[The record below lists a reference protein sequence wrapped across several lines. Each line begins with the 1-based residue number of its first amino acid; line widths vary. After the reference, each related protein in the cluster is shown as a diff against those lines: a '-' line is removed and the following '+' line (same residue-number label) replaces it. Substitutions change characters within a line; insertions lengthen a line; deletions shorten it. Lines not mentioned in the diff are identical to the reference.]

1 MSIAPGTLGILNP
14 QQGLARFALDRY
26 PPAHELDSFI
36 EGYWSVRWNLGD
48 QPFEQEILPHPC
60 VNLVFEAERSA
71 VHGPTG
77 ERFVAHLS
85 GTGRVLGVKFK
96 PAGFSAFARVP
107 LTSVVAHVLPI
118 EDAMKCEPRA
128 ARELVAQ
135 VLPGENALSD
145 IALVEDFLRRC
156 EPRADPD
163 LELVEQLVTLARSD
177 RTIGRVEQLAR
188 AGSLS
193 VRSLHRLFERH
204 VGLGPKWIICRARVH
219 EAAERVAAGN
229 QVDWA
234 ALAQELGYHDQS
246 HLVRDFKDQVGF
258 TPTAYAARC
267 EEAARNGR
275 AAPRSH

>member
-1 MSIAPGTLGILNP
+1 
-14 QQGLARFALDRY
+14 LARFALDRY
-26 PPAHELDSFI
+26 PPAPELDPFV
-36 EGYWSVRWNLGD
+36 EGYWSVRWHLGD

-60 VNLVFEAERSA
+60 VNLVFEIEQAA

-85 GTGRVLGVKFK
+85 GSGRVLGIKFK
-96 PAGFSAFARVP
+96 PAGFSPFARVP
-107 LTSVVAHVLPI
+107 LTSVVAHVLSI
-118 EDAMKCEPRA
+118 EDAMKCEPHA
-128 ARELVAQ
+128 ARELVARA
-135 VLPGENALSD
+135 LPSEDALQD
-145 IALVEDFLRRC
+145 IALVEEFLRRC
-156 EPRADPD
+156 EPRVDPD
-163 LELVEQLVTLARSD
+163 VELVERLVALARSD

-219 EAAERVAAGN
+219 EAAERVASGN
-229 QVDWA
+229 KVDWA

-267 EEAARNGR
+267 EEAARSGGGT
-275 AAPRSH
+275 PTSH